1 MRLHWCI
8 ILFSVVSLA
17 HTSEIKEEG
26 SKKNL
31 EQDEFYEHRCP
42 KVIDPDLYI
51 FKRSQDETIAT
62 FSTSCSAR
70 EAACHCNEKDV
81 SAKIYESLLSKV
93 DQQPSQAGK
102 KKELQV
108 ETDDSLLSPVQ
119 FKAVASPDDEQS
131 NYMEEEAL
139 ESYQQMEF
147 IYPRHE
153 IMKNPAF
160 QQGFCS
166 KFLMRCKQDCPAAF
180 SSYFCSVNQPETG
193 FLLSCVCNGVDLAAS
208 VNAQVQAESG

>member
-1 MRLHWCI
+1 MRLQWCI
-8 ILFSVVSLA
+8 IILLSAVSLA
-17 HTSEIKEEG
+17 HTLEIKEG
-26 SKKNL
+26 SKKNIDDKAKEKL
-31 EQDEFYEHRCP
+31 SEHCSDFIESC
-42 KVIDPDLYI
+42 VQLC
-51 FKRSQDETIAT
+51 QDETIEA

-70 EAACHCNEKDV
+70 EATCHCNEKDV
-81 SAKIYESLLSKV
+81 SAMIYENLLSKV
-93 DQQPSQAGK
+93 EQQPAQAGK
-102 KKELQV
+102 KKKLQV
-108 ETDDSLLSPVQ
+108 ETDDSVLSPVQ
-119 FKAVASPDDEQS
+119 FNAVVASPDEDVEQ
-131 NYMEEEAL
+131 EAL
-139 ESYQQMEF
+139 LEDYYQQMEF

-180 SSYFCSVNQPETG
+180 SSYFCSVNEPETG